1 MEIKVYVTRKL
12 HQLKHSYK
20 LGLDCL
26 REREKQGS
34 QKTMRTATLFMTN
47 VTKFVTLDMFDIEI
61 DDGLMK
67 AEVIQVFGRRE
78 EMTN

>member
-1 MEIKVYVTRKL
+1 M
-12 HQLKHSYK
+12 
-20 LGLDCL
+20 
-26 REREKQGS
+26 
-34 QKTMRTATLFMTN
+34 LFKRN

-67 AEVIQVFGRRE
+67 AEVRQVLGRRE